1 MPPRQDL
8 GETRAVGNSRL
19 VGRVAAVA
27 AVVIAVMIVAVV
39 LLQSHT
45 SYEVKADFQNASQLV
60 KGNLVEVA
68 GTPVGTVTKLD
79 LTPDGQAQITLHITS
94 SNFQPVRQGTIATV
108 RQASLSGVANRYV
121 DLRLPPGEQKGIRN
135 GGTIRASSTNSA
147 VDLDQLFDAFDPA
160 TRRALSG
167 TIRGFSTLYGGR
179 SKQLSQAY
187 LYFNPEL
194 ASSSRLFSEL
204 NYDTPLFA
212 RFIVANSKL
221 VTDLAARQSDLTG
234 LISNLANTTGAIATQ
249 RAALASSLQQLPPF
263 FQHADRTFASL
274 NTTLDDLTPLVND
287 SKPVAIALRP
297 FLADLRPLARN
308 SRPTLRDLSA
318 LIKNPRPNSDL
329 ISLVNS
335 SVPVRDAA
343 IGPVQAN
350 GASRPGAFPASTQ
363 ALNSAT
369 PELAYARPYSP
380 DLQSWFNNFSTS
392 GDADALGNAS
402 RAAPSINYFAALQS
416 VLPGGTLGNILA
428 PIIDPKNPVL
438 SSVQRVQA
446 FNMAARSNERN
457 RCPGAADHGSVYKPS
472 PDYNC
477 DPSQTL
483 PGS

>member
-1 MPPRQDL
+1 M
-8 GETRAVGNSRL
+8 
-19 VGRVAAVA
+19 A

-39 LLQSHT
+39 LLRSHS

-60 KGNLVEVA
+60 KGNLVQVA

-79 LTPDGQAQITLHITS
+79 LTPNGQAQVTLHITS
-94 SNFQPVRQGTIATV
+94 SEFQPIRQGTIATV

-121 DLRLPPGEQKGIRN
+121 DLRLPPGEQKGIPN
-135 GGTIRASSTNSA
+135 GGFIPASLTNSA
-147 VDLDQLFDAFDPA
+147 VDLDQLFDTFDPA

-194 ASSSRLFSEL
+194 ASSSRLFAEL
-204 NYDTPLFA
+204 NRDTPLLA
-212 RFIVANSKL
+212 RFIVANSKV
-221 VTDLAARQSDLTG
+221 VTDLAARRDDLSG
-234 LISNLANTTGAIATQ
+234 LVNNLANVTGAIATQ

-263 FQHADRTFASL
+263 FRHADRTFASL
-274 NTTLDDLTPLVND
+274 NTTLDTLTPLVND

-308 SRPTLRDLSA
+308 ARPTLRDLAA

-329 ISLVNS
+329 ISLVKS

-380 DLQSWFNNFSTS
+380 DLQGWFNDFSTS
-392 GDADALGNAS
+392 GDSDALGNFARPAAS
-402 RAAPSINYFAALQS
+402 VNLFALTQGQL
-416 VLPGGTLGNILA
+416 LPIGSPL
-428 PIIDPKNPVL
+428 NPVL
-438 SSVQRVQA
+438 TAVQRNQVL
-446 FNMAARSNERN
+446 NMTAKLNERN
-457 RCPGAADHGSVYKPS
+457 RCPGAGEHGALYKPS